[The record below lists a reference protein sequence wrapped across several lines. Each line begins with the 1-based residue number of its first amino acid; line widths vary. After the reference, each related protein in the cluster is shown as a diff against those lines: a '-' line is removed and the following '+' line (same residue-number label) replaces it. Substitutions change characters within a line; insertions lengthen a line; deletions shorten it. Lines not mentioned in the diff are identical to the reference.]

1 MSIAQSDNDSHVYL
15 RTVKTMNRLL
25 KKQLEKYIGK
35 SFDSDP
41 VFKSKKV
48 QKLLSVI
55 NDAYEYNDQERRLL
69 ERTIDL
75 NSKELNLA
83 NKLLKKQ
90 NEEIAILARK
100 DVVTSL
106 PNRYAYNEKVKEA
119 LNRAKR
125 HNRKFAILFID
136 LDRFKIINDN
146 LGHHIG
152 DLLLRS
158 VAKRLLSCTREVDF
172 IARVGGDEFT
182 VLSDEIGSVDE
193 AVEIAKRVLVGL
205 SQPFKVN
212 GYKLTTTASIGISV
226 FPSDGDNIITLG
238 KNADIA
244 MYRAKEA
251 GRNNFQLYHPTINY
265 KTLDDMTFES
275 DLRIALERNEFVLYY
290 QPEVDLASGKIVG
303 LEALI
308 RWIHPRKGLIL
319 PMEFIPLAEEIG
331 LILSIGEWVLQ
342 TACLQN
348 KLWQEEGLDPVRVA
362 VNISGRQLQ
371 HPDFAATID
380 RALIKSG
387 LESKYLDLE
396 LTESIMMQRPE
407 ITEKVLQ
414 KLKAKGV
421 RLSIDDFGIG
431 YSSLDKL
438 KRFTINTLKIDRSFV
453 HDLTSSADAKSII
466 AAIIAMA
473 HSLKLDVLAEGIETQ
488 AQMDCLINKGCD
500 MAQGYLISYP
510 VPADKVK
517 ALFKNKLPLSL
528 RI

>member
-1 MSIAQSDNDSHVYL
+1 
-15 RTVKTMNRLL
+15 MNRLL

-35 SFDSDP
+35 SYDSDP
-41 VFKSKKV
+41 IFKSKKL
-48 QKLLSVI
+48 QKLLSAI
-55 NDAYEYNDQERRLL
+55 DNAYEYNDQERRLL

-90 NEEIAILARK
+90 NKEIAVLAKK
-100 DVVTSL
+100 DVVTGL

-119 LNRAKR
+119 LNRARR
-125 HNRKFAILFID
+125 HNRKFAVLFID

-172 IARVGGDEFT
+172 ISRVGGDEFT
-182 VLSDEIGSVDE
+182 ILSDEIQHVDE
-193 AVEIAKRVLVGL
+193 AVEIAKRILLGL
-205 SQPFKVN
+205 SHPFKVN
-212 GYKLTTTASIGISV
+212 GYELTTTASIGISI

-251 GRNNFQLYHPTINY
+251 GRNNFQLYHHTINY
-265 KTLDDMTFES
+265 KTLEDMTFES
-275 DLRIALERNEFVLYY
+275 DLRMALKHNEFVLYY
-290 QPEVDLASGKIVG
+290 QPEIDLVSGEIIG
-303 LEALI
+303 LEALL
-308 RWIHPRKGLIL
+308 RWQHPRKGLVL
-319 PMEFIPLAEEIG
+319 PMEFIPLAEETG
-331 LILSIGEWVLQ
+331 LILPIGEWVLQ

-348 KLWQEEGLDPVRVA
+348 RLWQKEGLDQVRVA

-371 HPDFAATID
+371 NPDFETTID
-380 RALIKSG
+380 KALKKSG
-387 LESKYLDLE
+387 LEPKYLDLE
-396 LTESIMMQRPE
+396 LTESIMMQKTE

-414 KLKAKGV
+414 KLKTKGI

-431 YSSLDKL
+431 YSSLSKL

-453 HDLTSSADAKSII
+453 SDVTKSVDAKSII

-473 HSLKLDVLAEGIETQ
+473 HSLKLDVLAEGVETQ
-488 AQMDCLINKGCD
+488 AQLDCLIKKGCD
-500 MAQGYLISYP
+500 MAQGFFISRP
-510 VPADKVK
+510 IPAEKVK

-528 RI
+528 RV